1 MQDTH
6 QMDESVVQVVHL
18 YYLWTKH
25 ATTAE
30 RRMVVVE
37 VVDPHCVSSVRL
49 VYLLIYLLVY
59 LLVYLLIF
67 HLVVPSSTIHVTVAR
82 EQPFEYLS
90 VMDFE

>member
-1 MQDTH
+1 
-6 QMDESVVQVVHL
+6 MDESVVQVVHL

-37 VVDPHCVSSVRL
+37 VVDPHCVSSVLLVYLL